1 MIALFS
7 AIFNLVPAMIAV
19 VAVIL
24 DLAGAG
30 IN

>member
-1 MIALFS
+1 LGGLLIGQRTFL
-7 AIFNLVPAMIAV
+7 

-30 IN
+30 GKTPLAV